1 MTLLVWIG
9 LLMAGDLTAAA
20 PATAPAGAAATAD
33 RIRLTNGEWA
43 PYLSERLPHFGAASH
58 IVAEAYKAA
67 GIDVQYGFFP
77 WKRSYKLAR
86 EGHWHGTLVWVYT
99 AERAE
104 DFLYSD
110 VVIRDPE
117 YLFHLK
123 SRSLNWQT
131 PADLAGLTIGATL
144 HTVYPTLE
152 LAAAAGILRLER
164 AGNYDSLYQRLLK
177 RRIDAIPQVSQVGR
191 YYQQQTLSAEERDRI
206 THAPTIVQERQYH
219 LILSKKAAG
228 SGALI
233 ARFNE
238 GLRAIKADGTYARII
253 KALETGAYDE

>member
-1 MTLLVWIG
+1 MALLVWIG
-9 LLMAGDLTAAA
+9 LLMTGDLTVAAAA
-20 PATAPAGAAATAD
+20 PAAATAD
-33 RIRLTNGEWA
+33 RILLTNGEWA

-67 GIDVQYGFFP
+67 GVDVQYGFFP

-110 VVIRDPE
+110 VVIQDPE

-123 SRSLNWQT
+123 SRPLNWQT
-131 PADLAGLTIGATL
+131 PVDLTGLTIGTTL

-152 LAAAAGILRLER
+152 QAAKAGILRLER
-164 AGNYDSLYQRLLK
+164 AGNYDSLYRRLLK
-177 RRIDAIPQVSQVGR
+177 HRIDAIPQVSQVGR

-219 LILSKKAAG
+219 LILSKKAVG

-233 ARFNE
+233 TRFNE

-253 KALETGAYDE
+253 KALETGAYDK